1 MTPTRPDLAWARAHI
16 PGFAREADRA
26 EAARKESEEN
36 RREMERRAG
45 KEKTNA

>member
-1 MTPTRPDLAWARAHI
+1 MTPTKPDLAWARAHI

-36 RREMERRAG
+36 RREMERRAS
-45 KEKTNA
+45 KMERTA